1 MIKGLRDIK
10 TMSTIS
16 RLRMQQQREYTTLD
30 KISNQNK
37 CRMSHAL
44 ADRSKFSLKNK
55 VLSVSKLD
63 PGIIN
68 KMGINNVAGSASN
81 LRSKDISRQV
91 LNKKSLKTW
100 VFTKEPKLAR
110 LQKSLHIKRVEEPH
124 VDIYDNTT
132 HIQTAGESGK
142 GKVDS
147 ITIIAQIP
155 VARERDI
162 KFDIKSDILTLEAD
176 VYCANSTLTRYYK
189 EVILPFEAERSCIK
203 STFKNGIL
211 QIDLE
216 KKLQLVHNGN
226 TRNI

>member
-10 TMSTIS
+10 TMSAIS
-16 RLRMQQQREYTTLD
+16 HLRSQQQRGHKTLN

-37 CRMSHAL
+37 FRFVQT
-44 ADRSKFSLKNK
+44 KLKNK
-55 VLSVSKLD
+55 VLSISKIDRRTNNKL
-63 PGIIN
+63 GIDN
-68 KMGINNVAGSASN
+68 GAGLASN
-81 LRSKDISRQV
+81 LQLKDISRQV

-189 EVILPFEAERSCIK
+189 EVILPKAFLLIQ
-203 STFKNGIL
+203 IL
-211 QIDLE
+211 S
-216 KKLQLVHNGN
+216 
-226 TRNI
+226 

>member
-10 TMSTIS
+10 TMSAIS
-16 RLRMQQQREYTTLD
+16 HLRSQQQRGHKTLN

-37 CRMSHAL
+37 FRFVQT
-44 ADRSKFSLKNK
+44 KLKNK
-55 VLSVSKLD
+55 VLSISKIDRRTNNKL
-63 PGIIN
+63 GIDN
-68 KMGINNVAGSASN
+68 GAGLASN
-81 LRSKDISRQV
+81 LQLKDISRQV

-189 EVILPFEAERSCIK
+189 EVILPFEAECSCIK

-216 KKLQLVHNGN
+216 KDEK
-226 TRNI
+226 